1 MTALAATLLALVAGA
16 ADPLTADRLPPA
28 LLAECDARAAP
39 YERFEPPVAAAAKAL
54 IDIGAAKRE
63 DFLDAR
69 IGFCALRDAGGP
81 VAATSCGDGVILLD
95 TKYADPREALSLRA
109 TLAHEMIHHRQHKE
123 KKGRFGAGYCA
134 SPRYAADKSALE
146 TEADAFGDKVAALF
160 LRGRG
165 VEIVNSCGAPI
176 SVYLEAEDPVA
187 VRKGSASFERVEAKS
202 RKILGER
209 ARSGAVRFYARSTPA
224 AGTVHV
230 WQDVE
235 SAETRF
241 VEGRL
246 ARLKRMR
253 LTAPDGLDAPIRLR
267 LECGVGEL

>member
-1 MTALAATLLALVAGA
+1 MTALAAALLALAAGA
-16 ADPLTADRLPPA
+16 ANPLTADRLPPA

-54 IDIGAAKRE
+54 IDIGAFRRE
-63 DFLDAR
+63 DFLDVAA
-69 IGFCALRDAGGP
+69 GFCALQAADGP

-95 TKYADPREALSLRA
+95 EKYADPREALSLRA

-134 SPRYAADKSALE
+134 SLRYAADKSALE
-146 TEADAFGDKVAALF
+146 AEADAYGEKVAAL
-160 LRGRG
+160 LVTGRG
-165 VEIVNSCGAPI
+165 VEIVNSCDASI

-187 VRKGSASFERVEAKS
+187 VRERAASFERVEAKS
-202 RKILGER
+202 RKILDER
-209 ARSGAVRFYARSTPA
+209 ARSGAVRFYARSAPA

-230 WQDVE
+230 WQDIE

-253 LTAPDGLDAPIRLR
+253 LTAPDGLHAPFRLR
-267 LECGVGEL
+267 LECRVGER